1 METWKISAQ
10 HSARRT
16 RFGIAC
22 AAVLALGWLA
32 LPTPAHADDGHDVP
46 QNVPANLQVPAGNR
60 VFFDGHARGVQIYT
74 CTATGWSFVAPAAIL
89 FDELEEWGLH
99 RGDGEERVAIHFTGP
114 TWQANDGSTVTG
126 KKVAS
131 ANAPS
136 ATAIPWLLLQAV
148 VTTTGAHGGDTL
160 TDTTYVQRLYTTGGV
175 APASGCDAAHV
186 GAYAGVP
193 YTADY
198 FFYKAE

>member
-1 METWKISAQ
+1 METGKRAVQ
-10 HSARRT
+10 PAARRT
-16 RFGIAC
+16 GAIAC
-22 AAVLALGWLA
+22 AAVLALGLLA
-32 LPTPAHADDGHDVP
+32 APRLVHADDGSDVP
-46 QNVPANLQVPAGNR
+46 QNVPAALQVPAGNR

-74 CTATGWSFVAPAAIL
+74 CTASGWSFVAPAAIL
-89 FDELEEWGLH
+89 FDEREEWGLQS
-99 RGDGEERVAIHFTGP
+99 GEERVAIHFTGP
-114 TWQANDGSTVTG
+114 TWQGNDGSTVTG

-131 ANAPS
+131 VNAPS
-136 ATAIPWLLLQAV
+136 AIAIPWLLLQAV
-148 VTTTGAHGGDTL
+148 VTTTGPHGGDTL

-175 APASGCDAAHV
+175 APASGCDATHV